1 MAQAGAPWYKIIFA
15 AVKST
20 VTSAASVAAAI
31 FTKFHLRR
39 WRQLKAAPQAPVD
52 TLFGHKTIFV
62 NVMYRRAHDCLC
74 PRIGEAAV
82 MAFVTALATRC
93 AETLF
98 RSHKPPPA
106 LVTPCHQHR
115 SPPHHQ
121 GPVTPPPPGPVTPPP
136 PATTPSRSPS
146 ITMNMLFINDGTTTV
161 FRYLYFIQ

>member
-98 RSHKPPPA
+98 RRHKPPPA
-106 LVTPCHQHR
+106 LVTPL
-115 SPPHHQ
+115 PPA
-121 GPVTPPPPGPVTPPP
+121 PVTPPPP
-136 PATTPSRSPS
+136 TTRDRSPHHHQDRS
-146 ITMNMLFINDGTTTV
+146 PPLHQ
-161 FRYLYFIQ
+161 RRPHQEALQSQ